1 MTPRDQRPSRNEGR
15 DAILQA
21 AVAQMS
27 IRGPRGVRPNEIC
40 RDLSLSKSLVNFHFG
55 GRDGLIAEAIAL
67 AYDTSVSQLW
77 EKAMNAG
84 PDALDRLIAW
94 VQSDINWAIENPGLA
109 AAMTFPTQ
117 AIDSDDAIEPQI
129 RERIADAAKRKRES
143 LDQLVND
150 AIRAA
155 GKNPS
160 DDQRLLVT
168 GTIEWL
174 TTGLSISSAGISNI
188 NDALSMKRNV
198 DAAMPRLISSIKA
211 QING

>member
-1 MTPRDQRPSRNEGR
+1 MSTRDQRPSRNEGR

-40 RDLSLSKSLVNFHFG
+40 RDLGLSKSLVNFHFG
-55 GRDGLIAEAIAL
+55 GRDGLISEAIAL
-67 AYDTSVSQLW
+67 AYDTSVTQLW

-84 PDALDRLIAW
+84 PNALDRLIAW
-94 VQSDINWAIENPGLA
+94 VESDINWSIENPGLA

-117 AIDSDDAIEPQI
+117 AIDSDDAIEPAI
-129 RERIADAAKRKRES
+129 RDRIADAAKRKRES
-143 LDQLVND
+143 IDQLVND

-160 DDQRLLVT
+160 EEQRQLVA

-188 NDALSMKRNV
+188 SDAVAMKQSI
-198 DAAMPRLISSIKA
+198 DASLPRLISTIRA

>member
-1 MTPRDQRPSRNEGR
+1 
-15 DAILQA
+15 
-21 AVAQMS
+21 MS

-40 RDLSLSKSLVNFHFG
+40 RDLNLSKSLVNFHFG

-84 PDALDRLIAW
+84 SDALDRLIAW

-129 RERIADAAKRKRES
+129 RQRIADAAKRKRES

-188 NDALSMKRNV
+188 NDALSMKHNV
-198 DAAMPRLISSIKA
+198 DAAMPRLISTIKA